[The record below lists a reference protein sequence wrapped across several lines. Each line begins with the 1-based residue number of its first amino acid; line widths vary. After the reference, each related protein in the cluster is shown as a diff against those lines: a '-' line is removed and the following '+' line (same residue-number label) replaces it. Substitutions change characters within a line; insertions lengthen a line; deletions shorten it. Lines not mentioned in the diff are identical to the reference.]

1 MSGILDL
8 YRQDEQRVLDRL
20 ADGELNDADVR
31 DLIAALDG
39 ETDGWRRCALAFVES
54 QALRD
59 DLRSLQTEVSQQTA
73 EAARPATVWRKQIW
87 SACCALAACVLVAF
101 GLGLFVGRDNSLVR
115 RPASRP
121 DKPQMLAGEG
131 PARATAAANA
141 DGWRTVKL
149 NIDDAVQGTSR
160 DIELPVRDMASLD
173 PNWGADDQPA
183 ISAEVVRAL
192 EQSGH
197 VVKRVQELWPIELDD
212 GRRLV
217 VPVEQVE
224 VQNIGY
230 Q

>member
-20 ADGELNDADVR
+20 ADGELSDADVR
-31 DLIAALDG
+31 ELISALDG

-54 QALRD
+54 QALRGD
-59 DLRSLQTEVSQQTA
+59 MRGLQTEVGQRST
-73 EAARPATVWRKQIW
+73 EPARPAMIWRKQLW
-87 SACCALAACVLVAF
+87 SACLALAACLLVAF
-101 GLGLFVGRDNSLVR
+101 GLGLFVGRDNSLAR
-115 RPASRP
+115 RSASPP

-131 PARATAAANA
+131 PARAAAVSA

-149 NIDDAVQGTSR
+149 NIDDSVQGKSR

-173 PNWGADDQPA
+173 PNWGADDQSA
-183 ISAEVVRAL
+183 ISAEVLRAL

-197 VVKRVQELWPIELDD
+197 VVTREQELWPIELKD